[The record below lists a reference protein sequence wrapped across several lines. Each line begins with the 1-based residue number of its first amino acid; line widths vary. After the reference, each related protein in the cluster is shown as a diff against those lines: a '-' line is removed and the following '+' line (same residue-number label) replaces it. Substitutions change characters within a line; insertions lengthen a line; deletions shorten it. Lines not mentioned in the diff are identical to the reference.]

1 MDDVHFEVPFD
12 ELRSYKLYKVLKNP
26 TDMPSGFPK
35 VDQMFK
41 VVDITPDRRYVT
53 IMAVPPRGDSELM
66 MQMEHNTYPERSF
79 VLMNPP
85 AAAAAGG
92 RRRRSRRA
100 RRRTQSRRRY

>member
-1 MDDVHFEVPFD
+1 MDDVHLEVPFD
-12 ELRSYKLYKVLKNP
+12 ELRSSKLYKVLKNP

-41 VVDITPDRRYVT
+41 VVNVTPDRRYVT
-53 IMAVPPRGDSELM
+53 IMAVPRGNSELM

>member
-1 MDDVHFEVPFD
+1 MDDVHLEVPFD
-12 ELRSYKLYKVLKNP
+12 ELRSSKLYKVLKNP
-26 TDMPSGFPK
+26 TTKGFPK

-53 IMAVPPRGDSELM
+53 IMAVPRGNSELM